1 MEVLAMLFRPTRRD
15 FLKTVGVA
23 AAAASMP
30 AVAARVAAASSI
42 NDVKVSSPLVSP
54 AVVLNRAPLGQS
66 RFCSLPLTSVRPK
79 GWLKRQ
85 MEIQAA
91 GLSGHLDEFWP
102 DLGPDCGLLNCCGSK
117 GTIGGNSLRTFP
129 TRTSQAHKSWD

>member
-23 AAAASMP
+23 AAAASTP

-42 NDVKVSSPLVSP
+42 TDVKASSPLVSP

-66 RFCSLPLTSVRPK
+66 RFYSLPLTSVRPK

-102 DLGPDCGLLNCCGSK
+102 DLGPDSGGSEEH
-117 GTIGGNSLRTFP
+117 
-129 TRTSQAHKSWD
+129 TSELQSPCNLVCRL